1 MRPIR
6 IFISS
11 VQKEFAG
18 ERRVI
23 RDYVRRDALLHQFF
37 DVFLFEDLPASDRRT
52 DDVYLEEVGRCSI
65 YMGILGNEYGS
76 TDLTGLSPTERE
88 FDHATACGKTRLIF
102 VKGTEDGGRDP
113 KMMALIHKAGGQLI
127 RRRFTD
133 VAELT
138 TALYASLVEYLERQG
153 MIQTRPYGERWCDDA
168 SLTDIDD
175 RSVAVFVSR
184 ARSERQ
190 FALTQ
195 GTPIPDVLTH
205 LHLLADGKVSNAA
218 ILLFGRNPQRFMPHA
233 EIRCMHFHGTE
244 IQRPAPFY
252 RIFKGNLLEQID
264 QAVDFV
270 LSKVNRSVETRAEG
284 PQAPVRYELPE
295 DVIAEA
301 IVNAVAH
308 RDYASAAVVQVS
320 VFADRVEVWNPGE
333 LLPPLTPESLCK
345 PHRSILR
352 NPRVAEVLYLAHYIE
367 KYGTGTLMM
376 IRESVKHELPEPSFS
391 GQQPGEFGVTIWR
404 DWLTEQV
411 MAALELNERQR
422 KAVAVVKTKGV
433 ITNSVYQ
440 QAVSTSRP
448 TAIRDLAELV
458 AKGVFIRKGTARS
471 VHYIL
476 GSKRLIHDSSDSHIK
491 TPANDSKM
499 THTTQMTSGA
509 SPENA
514 SNVSSNIPSGT
525 RLALSWHQVE
535 MLDKCLIDTGI
546 TELLEI
552 AGRTDRTKFRNQVLN
567 PLIKAGFLEMTVPD
581 KPSSSKQK
589 YRVTEEG
596 RDLLEKQT
604 KEADADEK

>member
-11 VQKEFAG
+11 VQKELAE
-18 ERRVI
+18 ERCVI

-52 DDVYLEEVGRCSI
+52 DDVYLKEVGRCSI

-102 VKGTEDGGRDP
+102 VKGTEDGRRNP

-138 TALYASLVEYLERQG
+138 TALYASLVEYLERQ
-153 MIQTRPYGERWCDDA
+153 
-168 SLTDIDD
+168 
-175 RSVAVFVSR
+175 
-184 ARSERQ
+184 
-190 FALTQ
+190 
-195 GTPIPDVLTH
+195 
-205 LHLLADGKVSNAA
+205 
-218 ILLFGRNPQRFMPHA
+218 
-233 EIRCMHFHGTE
+233 
-244 IQRPAPFY
+244 
-252 RIFKGNLLEQID
+252 
-264 QAVDFV
+264 
-270 LSKVNRSVETRAEG
+270 
-284 PQAPVRYELPE
+284 
-295 DVIAEA
+295 
-301 IVNAVAH
+301 
-308 RDYASAAVVQVS
+308 
-320 VFADRVEVWNPGE
+320 
-333 LLPPLTPESLCK
+333 
-345 PHRSILR
+345 
-352 NPRVAEVLYLAHYIE
+352 
-367 KYGTGTLMM
+367 
-376 IRESVKHELPEPSFS
+376 
-391 GQQPGEFGVTIWR
+391 
-404 DWLTEQV
+404 
-411 MAALELNERQR
+411 R

-458 AKGVFIRKGTARS
+458 SKGVFIRKGTARS

-514 SNVSSNIPSGT
+514 SNVSSNMATGT
-525 RLALSWHQVE
+525 RLALSQHQVE
-535 MLDKCLIDTGI
+535 ILYKCLIDTGI
-546 TELLEI
+546 TELMKI

-567 PLIKAGFLEMTVPD
+567 PLIKAGFLEMTVPN
-581 KPSSSKQK
+581 KPRSSKQK
-589 YRVTEEG
+589 YRVTEKE
-596 RDLLEKQT
+596 RDILVKQT